1 MRDSRERER
10 EKELL
15 PPFDN
20 VVTTFFKSQTFET
33 LTKFIKKLLISTI
46 PKINDSMK

>member
-1 MRDSRERER
+1 MRDSRER

-20 VVTTFFKSQTFET
+20 VVTTFCLSKNFET

-46 PKINDSMK
+46 PKINDSIK

>member
-1 MRDSRERER
+1 MRDSRER

-20 VVTTFFKSQTFET
+20 VVPTFFESQTFET
-33 LTKFIKKLLISTI
+33 LTMFIKKLLICTI
-46 PKINDSMK
+46 PKINDRMK

>member
-1 MRDSRERER
+1 MRDSRER

-20 VVTTFFKSQTFET
+20 VVPTSLSQTFET

>member
-1 MRDSRERER
+1 MRDSRER

-20 VVTTFFKSQTFET
+20 VVTTFFET

>member
-15 PPFDN
+15 PLFDN
-20 VVTTFFKSQTFET
+20 VVTTFFLSQTFET
-33 LTKFIKKLLISTI
+33 LTKFMKKLLISTI
-46 PKINDSMK
+46 PKIDDSMK

>member
-1 MRDSRERER
+1 MRDSREREG

-20 VVTTFFKSQTFET
+20 VVTTFFVSQAFET

>member
-1 MRDSRERER
+1 MRDSRER

-20 VVTTFFKSQTFET
+20 VVPTFFKSNFET